1 MFRSVLAVLLVAMA
15 SVSHAAQLSY
25 DSENALARLDGSP
38 LTSGII
44 RFGWFPSNTDFN
56 GSVEELNNA
65 FVQIGTHAISS
76 SSFFTTLEYSTTSS
90 YTSGNGQTTRPYDSS
105 PIDNSDV
112 PGDLA
117 GEKIYAWVLDDSNLA
132 QVTQHGIFET
142 GEFGYRWVDAQQIP
156 NNTSTFSFTVSAG
169 DGMTALVGT
178 ATDDVFSSPHRLASA
193 IATPTVVSTLPANS
207 ASAVSVGSTITVTF
221 SGPVSLTA
229 GAITVS
235 AGGNNV
241 AVGGLPATNVT
252 SVVLTPTA
260 PLAYGTLHSVTVFAN
275 GVTDG
280 SSNNMEANFNF
291 SFTTEAAIPP
301 VITSESPSQNITTG
315 SPATLTV
322 TATGTPTPAVQWYL
336 GNTGDTS
343 NPLSGETGT
352 SLVLSAVNAT
362 ASYWARVSNVGG
374 FDDTETITLTATNL
388 PFVAASLPADD
399 ATGVA
404 TTALIGITF
413 SKQVSLTANAVTI
426 TTGGNPV
433 AFTGLPVTNQ
443 TSVVLTPSAPLQY
456 GAEYVVT
463 VVATEVTDIV
473 PATMA
478 SNYVFNFTVEPPIS
492 PTFTDQPDSTTIAIG
507 SSTQLSVAVSGTPAP
522 TLQWYLGASGET
534 LNPLSGETGTTLNTG
549 NLSANTSYWVRATNL
564 GGTTDSSTAVVTAS
578 NPDLQTTVSGPT
590 SAFLEAVFDYT
601 VGVQNTGLLP
611 ASGVTVRLTLPSGL
625 TYVESTGSGFTST
638 EAAGVVTFTGGSLA
652 ASSSQNLTVKVKAST
667 AGSYVL
673 PVGASVVDP
682 SNTVVELS
690 DSNNSSPAAVTTTLA
705 AGPPNQK
712 PVWAH
717 TGDLPTGQVRKV
729 YSFKP
734 ALAADEPANNIFR
747 SATSFSATGLPTG
760 VRVNPTTGVVEG
772 TPAVFKSTPY
782 AVKVTARNSF
792 GSAVLTTRLLI
803 TGLPTGTDG
812 TFVGP
817 IERTPGIL
825 VDAAPGSGA
834 LGGRVDFKVSSTG
847 GVTSGKVT
855 FGTKVYSFTGVGVV
869 DPTQLTQLRVVAP
882 IKRKGFSDLV
892 VAFTIEGLT
901 GTVVDGTG
909 TVSDGVATATFG
921 AWRNPWSKT
930 NRADAIAGLYTNH
943 VTLDDTMLT
952 SAQAPKGTGYISFNV
967 SATTGG
973 LTIAGKLSDGSAITM
988 ATFAGPTGQMLL
1000 FRPLY
1005 GTKLPVM
1012 GSILGTLDITP
1023 GLTPV
1028 ENTVSELSLTWSRP
1042 ANTASSNRL
1051 YRGGFPS
1058 VLAASVSGARY
1069 VAPAK
1074 PTTANPTANPRVMGL
1089 TDGAN
1094 EIEVLLTDAGVEA
1107 ALPAMPVVKAN
1118 VSNTNKVT
1126 FNPTITNTRKVSLSF
1141 VSSTGAYSGKFTL
1154 VEPNPLVPTTNVTRT
1169 VTYQGLIVKNKG
1181 EGYFI
1186 LNQLPAVV
1194 GQTTSNSPQEGG
1206 KVVVQPVP
1214 VVP

>member
-1 MFRSVLAVLLVAMA
+1 MFRSIFAVLLFALA
-15 SVSHAAQLSY
+15 SVSNAAVLNF
-25 DSENALARLDGSP
+25 DSDNHLAKLDGSP
-38 LTSGII
+38 LTSGIV
-44 RFGWFPSNTDFN
+44 RFGYFPPGTDFSL
-56 GSVEELNNA
+56 SVDELDDL
-65 FVQIGTHAISS
+65 FFEIGTFAISGG
-76 SSFFTTLEYSTTSS
+76 SFASTLNYSTTG
-90 YTSGNGQTTRPYDSS
+90 TRTAGNGTSTLPYDLS
-105 PIDNSDV
+105 PNNGNV
-112 PGDLA
+112 TGDIA
-117 GEKIYAWVLDDSNLA
+117 GEAIYAWVLDNSNLSLA
-132 QVTQHGIFET
+132 TQHAIYEGAS
-142 GEFGYRWVDAQQIP
+142 FGFTWADNQDLIQD
-156 NNTSTFSFTVSAG
+156 SFFGFGLDSAN
-169 DGMTALVGT
+169 GMNALVGT
-178 ATDDVFSSPHRLASA
+178 ASADPFTAPHRLAST

-207 ASAVSVGSTITVTF
+207 ATAASVGSTITVTF

-252 SVVLTPTA
+252 SVVLTPTV

-315 SPATLTV
+315 SPATLTI

-433 AFTGLPVTNQ
+433 AFTGLPVTNE
-443 TSVVLTPSAPLQY
+443 TSVVLTPTAPLQY

-564 GGTTDSSTAVVTAS
+564 GGTTDSNTAVVTAS

-611 ASGVTVRLTLPSGL
+611 ATGVTVTLTLPSGV

-652 ASSSQNLTVKVKAST
+652 ASSSQNLTVKVKASA

-772 TPAVFKSTPY
+772 TPTVFKSTPY

-834 LGGRVDFKVSSTG
+834 LGGRIDFKVSSTG

-869 DPTQLTQLRVVAP
+869 DPTQLTQLRVVANP
-882 IKRKGFSDLV
+882 IKRKGFSDLL

-901 GTVVDGTG
+901 GTVVNGTG
-909 TVSDGVATATFG
+909 TISDGVATATFG

-952 SAQAPKGTGYISFNV
+952 SAQAPKGTGYLSFNV

-973 LTIAGKLSDGSAITM
+973 LTMAGRLSDGSSITM

-1028 ENTVSELSLTWSRP
+1028 ENTVSELALTWSRP

-1051 YRGGFPS
+1051 YRSGFPS

-1094 EIEVLLTDAGVEA
+1094 EIEVLLTGAGVEA

-1118 VSNTNKVT
+1118 VSTSNKVT
-1126 FNPTITNTRKVSLSF
+1126 FSTTPNTRKVSLTF
-1141 VSSTGAYSGKFTL
+1141 VSSKGTYSGKFTL
-1154 VEPNPLVPTTNVTRT
+1154 VEPNPLVPTANVTRT

>member
-1 MFRSVLAVLLVAMA
+1 
-15 SVSHAAQLSY
+15 
-25 DSENALARLDGSP
+25 
-38 LTSGII
+38 
-44 RFGWFPSNTDFN
+44 
-56 GSVEELNNA
+56 
-65 FVQIGTHAISS
+65 
-76 SSFFTTLEYSTTSS
+76 
-90 YTSGNGQTTRPYDSS
+90 
-105 PIDNSDV
+105 
-112 PGDLA
+112 
-117 GEKIYAWVLDDSNLA
+117 
-132 QVTQHGIFET
+132 
-142 GEFGYRWVDAQQIP
+142 
-156 NNTSTFSFTVSAG
+156 
-169 DGMTALVGT
+169 
-178 ATDDVFSSPHRLASA
+178 
-193 IATPTVVSTLPANS
+193 
-207 ASAVSVGSTITVTF
+207 
-221 SGPVSLTA
+221 
-229 GAITVS
+229 
-235 AGGNNV
+235 
-241 AVGGLPATNVT
+241 
-252 SVVLTPTA
+252 
-260 PLAYGTLHSVTVFAN
+260 
-275 GVTDG
+275 
-280 SSNNMEANFNF
+280 
-291 SFTTEAAIPP
+291 
-301 VITSESPSQNITTG
+301 
-315 SPATLTV
+315 
-322 TATGTPTPAVQWYL
+322 
-336 GNTGDTS
+336 
-343 NPLSGETGT
+343 
-352 SLVLSAVNAT
+352 
-362 ASYWARVSNVGG
+362 
-374 FDDTETITLTATNL
+374 
-388 PFVAASLPADD
+388 
-399 ATGVA
+399 
-404 TTALIGITF
+404 
-413 SKQVSLTANAVTI
+413 
-426 TTGGNPV
+426 
-433 AFTGLPVTNQ
+433 
-443 TSVVLTPSAPLQY
+443 LQY

-463 VVATEVTDIV
+463 VVAAEVTDIV

-492 PTFTDQPDSTTIAIG
+492 PTFTDQPDSATIAIG

-564 GGTTDSSTAVVTAS
+564 GGTTDSNTAVVTAS

-611 ASGVTVRLTLPSGL
+611 ASGVTVTLTLPSGL

-638 EAAGVVTFTGGSLA
+638 EAAGVVTFSGGSLA

-717 TGDLPTGQVRKV
+717 TGDLPNGQVRKV

-734 ALAADEPANNIFR
+734 ALAPDEPANNIFR

-760 VRVNPTTGVVEG
+760 VKVNPTTGVVEG
-772 TPAVFKSTPY
+772 TPTVFKSTPY
-782 AVKVTARNSF
+782 AVKVTAKNSF
-792 GSAVLTTRLLI
+792 GSVVLTTRLLI

-825 VDAAPGSGA
+825 VDASPGSGA
-834 LGGRVDFKVSSTG
+834 LGGRIDFKVSSTG

-855 FGTKVYSFTGVGVV
+855 FGTKAYSFTGVGVV
-869 DPTQLTQLRVVAP
+869 DPNQLTQLRVVAP

-901 GTVVDGTG
+901 GTIVDGTG
-909 TVSDGVATATFG
+909 TISDGVATATFG

-930 NRADAIAGLYTNH
+930 NPATAIAGLYTNH
-943 VTLDDTMLT
+943 VTLDDTLLT
-952 SAQAPKGTGYISFNV
+952 SAQAPKGTGYLSFNV

-973 LTIAGKLSDGSAITM
+973 LTMSGKLADGSAITM

-1012 GSILGTLDITP
+1012 GSILGTLDITL
-1023 GLTPV
+1023 GVTPV
-1028 ENTVSELSLTWSRP
+1028 ENTVSELALTWSRP

-1051 YRGGFPS
+1051 YRSGFPS
-1058 VLAASVSGARY
+1058 NSAIPSVLSASVTGARY
-1069 VAPAK
+1069 VAPSK

-1089 TDGAN
+1089 TDTNN
-1094 EIEVLLTDAGVEA
+1094 EIEVLLTDAGVA
-1107 ALPAMPVVKAN
+1107 TALPAMPVVKAN

-1126 FNPTITNTRKVSLSF
+1126 FNPAITNTRKVSLTF
-1141 VSSTGAYSGKFTL
+1141 TSSTGAYSGKFTL
-1154 VEPNPLVPTTNVTRT
+1154 VEPNPLVPTATVTRA
-1169 VTYQGLIVKNKG
+1169 VTYQGMIVKNKG

>member
-1 MFRSVLAVLLVAMA
+1 MFRSLFAVLLVAMA
-15 SVSHAAQLSY
+15 SLSHAAQLFY
-25 DSENALARLDGSP
+25 DSDNNLAKLDGSP
-38 LTSGII
+38 LTSGVV
-44 RFGWFPSNTDFN
+44 RFGYFPPGTDFS
-56 GSVEELNNA
+56 GTPEELNEVFFEI
-65 FVQIGTHAISS
+65 FVHTITSATFSSTGTFASS
-76 SSFFTTLEYSTTSS
+76 GT
-90 YTSGNGQTTRPYDSS
+90 YTAGNGVSSLPYDLSS
-105 PIDNSDV
+105 DNSDV
-112 PGDLA
+112 TGDIA
-117 GEKIYAWVLDDSNLA
+117 SGPIYAWVLDNASPA
-132 QVTQHGIFET
+132 SASQHGVFE
-142 GEFGYRWVDAQQIP
+142 GSAFGFTWVDQQALAAD
-156 NNTSTFSFTVSAG
+156 TFFSFGLDSAS
-169 DGMTALVGT
+169 GMVALVGT
-178 ATDDVFSSPHRLASA
+178 VSADPFTTPHRLASA
-193 IATPTVVSTLPANS
+193 IATPTVASTLPTNS
-207 ASAVSVGSTITVTF
+207 ATAVPVGSTITVTF

-241 AVGGLPATNVT
+241 AVSGLPATNVT

-260 PLAYGTLHSVTVFAN
+260 ALAYGTLHAVTVFAN

-301 VITSESPSQNITTG
+301 VITSESPSQNVTTG
-315 SPATLTV
+315 SPVTLTV
-322 TATGTPTPAVQWYL
+322 TASGTPTPTVQWYT
-336 GNTGDTS
+336 GSAGDTA

-352 SLVLSAVNAT
+352 SLVLAAVNTT

-433 AFTGLPVTNQ
+433 AFTGLPVTSQ
-443 TSVVLTPSAPLQY
+443 TTVVLTPTAPLQY

-473 PATMA
+473 PANMT
-478 SNYVFNFTVEPPIS
+478 SNYVFNFTVEPPIK
-492 PTFTDQPDSTTIAIG
+492 PTFTDQPDSVTIAIG
-507 SSTQLSVAVSGTPAP
+507 SSTQLGVAVTGTPAP

-564 GGTTDSSTAVVTAS
+564 GGTTDSNTAVVTAS
-578 NPDLQTTVSGPT
+578 NPDLQTTVSGPA

-601 VGVQNTGLLP
+601 VGVQNTGLLS

-625 TYVESTGSGFTST
+625 TYVESTGTGFTSN

-682 SNTVVELS
+682 SNSIVELS

-717 TGDLPTGQVRKV
+717 TGDLTAGQVRRV

-734 ALAADEPANNIFR
+734 ALAPDQPANNIFR

-760 VRVNPTTGVVEG
+760 VKVNPTTGVVEG
-772 TPAVFKSTPY
+772 TPTVFKSTPY
-782 AVKVTARNSF
+782 AVTVTARNSF
-792 GSAVLTTRLLI
+792 GSAALTTRLLI

-817 IERTPGIL
+817 IVRTPGIL

-834 LGGRVDFKVSSTG
+834 LGGRIDFKVSSTG

-869 DPTQLTQLRVVAP
+869 EPTQLTQLRVVAP
-882 IKRKGFSDLV
+882 IKRKGFSDLLV
-892 VAFTIEGLT
+892 SFTIEGLT

-909 TVSDGVATATFG
+909 TISDGVATATFG

-930 NRADAIAGLYTNH
+930 NPATAIAGLYTNH
-943 VTLDDTMLT
+943 MKLGDTILT
-952 SAQAPKGTGYISFNV
+952 SAQAPKGTGYLSFTV
-967 SATTGG
+967 SATTGALTMKG
-973 LTIAGKLSDGSAITM
+973 LLSDGSAITM

-1028 ENTVSELSLTWSRP
+1028 ENTVSELALTWSRP

-1051 YRGGFPS
+1051 YRSGFPS
-1058 VLAASVSGARY
+1058 ILSASVTGARY
-1069 VAPAK
+1069 VAPSK

-1089 TDGAN
+1089 SDAAN
-1094 EIEVLLTDAGVEA
+1094 EIEVLLTEAGVA
-1107 ALPAMPVVKAN
+1107 TALPAMPVVKAN

-1126 FNPTITNTRKVSLSF
+1126 FNPAITNTRKVSLTF

-1186 LNQLPAVV
+1186 LNQLPTVV

>member
-1 MFRSVLAVLLVAMA
+1 VNLTGG
-15 SVSHAAQLSY
+15 
-25 DSENALARLDGSP
+25 AL
-38 LTSGII
+38 
-44 RFGWFPSNTDFN
+44 
-56 GSVEELNNA
+56 
-65 FVQIGTHAISS
+65 
-76 SSFFTTLEYSTTSS
+76 
-90 YTSGNGQTTRPYDSS
+90 
-105 PIDNSDV
+105 
-112 PGDLA
+112 
-117 GEKIYAWVLDDSNLA
+117 
-132 QVTQHGIFET
+132 
-142 GEFGYRWVDAQQIP
+142 
-156 NNTSTFSFTVSAG
+156 
-169 DGMTALVGT
+169 
-178 ATDDVFSSPHRLASA
+178 
-193 IATPTVVSTLPANS
+193 
-207 ASAVSVGSTITVTF
+207 
-221 SGPVSLTA
+221 
-229 GAITVS
+229 TVS
-235 AGGNNV
+235 AGGNPV
-241 AVGGLPATNVT
+241 AVSGLPATNVS

-260 PLAYGTLHSVTVFAN
+260 PLAYGTLHTVTVLAT

-280 SSNNMEANFNF
+280 SSNNMAENFTF

-301 VITSESPSQNITTG
+301 VITSESPSQNVTTG
-315 SPATLTV
+315 SPVTLTV
-322 TATGTPTPAVQWYL
+322 TASGTPTPAVQWYA
-336 GNTGDTS
+336 GNTGDTA
-343 NPLSGETGT
+343 NPLSEETGT
-352 SLVLSAVNAT
+352 NLVLAAVNTT

-388 PFVAASLPADD
+388 PFVAASSPADD

-404 TTALIGITF
+404 INALIGITF
-413 SKQVSLTANAVTI
+413 SKEVSLTSNAITI

-433 AFTGLPVTNQ
+433 AFTGLPVTNS
-443 TSVVLTPSAPLQY
+443 TTVLLTPSAPLQY

-463 VVATEVTDIV
+463 VLASEVTDIV
-473 PATMA
+473 PANMA
-478 SNYVFNFTVEPPIS
+478 SNYVFNFTVVPPVLPS
-492 PTFTDQPDSTTIAIG
+492 FTDQPDSTTIAVG
-507 SSTQLSVAVSGTPAP
+507 TSTSLSVAVTGTPTP
-522 TLQWYLGASGET
+522 TLQWYQGPSGDTSTPLAGET
-534 LNPLSGETGTTLNTG
+534 NATFTTP
-549 NLSANTSYWVRATNL
+549 NLATSTSFWVRATNL
-564 GGTTDSSTAVVTAS
+564 AGPTDSATAVVTVS
-578 NPDLQTTVSGPT
+578 NPDLVTSVTGPT
-590 SAFLEAVFDYT
+590 SAFLEAEFNYSVT
-601 VGVQNTGLLP
+601 VQNTGLLP
-611 ASGVTVRLTLPSGL
+611 ASGVGVRVTLPSGL
-625 TYVESTGSGFTST
+625 TYVGASGSGFTVGQ
-638 EAAGVVTFTGGSLA
+638 AAGVVTFSGGSVA
-652 ASSSQNLTVKVKAST
+652 ASSSVPLTVTVKTST

-673 PVGASVVDP
+673 PIGGAVADP
-682 SNTVVELS
+682 DNTVVELS
-690 DSNNSSPAAVTTTLA
+690 DSNNSSTTAVTTSVQ

-717 TGDLPTGQVRKV
+717 TGDLTAGQVRRV

-734 ALAADEPANNIFR
+734 ALAPDEPANNIFR

-772 TPAVFKSTPY
+772 TPTVFKSTPY
-782 AVKVTARNSF
+782 AVKVTAKNSF

-825 VDAAPGSGA
+825 VDASPGSGA
-834 LGGRVDFKVSSTG
+834 LGGRIDFKVSSTG

-855 FGTKVYSFTGVGVV
+855 FGTKAYSFTGVGVV
-869 DPTQLTQLRVVAP
+869 DPNQLTQLRVVANP
-882 IKRKGFSDLV
+882 IKRKGFSDLL

-901 GTVVDGTG
+901 GTIVDGTG
-909 TVSDGVATATFG
+909 TISDGVATATFG

-952 SAQAPKGTGYISFNV
+952 SAQAPKGTGYLSFNV

-973 LTIAGKLSDGSAITM
+973 LTMKGKLSDGSAITM

-1051 YRGGFPS
+1051 YRSGFPS
-1058 VLAASVSGARY
+1058 VLSASVNGARY

-1089 TDGAN
+1089 TDAAN
-1094 EIEVLLTDAGVEA
+1094 EIEVLLTEAGVA
-1107 ALPAMPVVKAN
+1107 TALPAMPVVKAN
-1118 VSNTNKVT
+1118 VSTANKVT

-1154 VEPNPLVPTTNVTRT
+1154 VEPNPLVPTATVTRA
-1169 VTYQGLIVKNKG
+1169 VTYQGMIVKNKG

>member
-1 MFRSVLAVLLVAMA
+1 MFRSLFAVLLVAMA

-38 LTSGII
+38 LTSGIV

-56 GSVEELNNA
+56 GSLEELNNA
-65 FVQIGTHAISS
+65 FVQVGTHTISS
-76 SSFFTTLEYSTTSS
+76 SSFLTTLEYSTTNS
-90 YTSGNGQTTRPYDSS
+90 YVSGNGQTTRPYDSS

-156 NNTSTFSFTVSAG
+156 NNTSTFSFTVSSG

-178 ATDDVFSSPHRLASA
+178 ATNDVFSSPHRLASA
-193 IATPTVVSTLPANS
+193 IATPTVVSTLPASS
-207 ASAVSVGSTITVTF
+207 ATAVPVGSTITVTF
-221 SGPVSLTA
+221 SGPVNLTA

-235 AGGNNV
+235 AGANPV
-241 AVGGLPATNVT
+241 AVSGLPATNVS

-260 PLAYGTLHSVTVFAN
+260 PLAYGTLHTVTVLAT

-280 SSNNMEANFNF
+280 SSNNMAENFTF

-301 VITSESPSQNITTG
+301 VITSESPSQNVTTG
-315 SPATLTV
+315 SPVTLTV
-322 TATGTPTPAVQWYL
+322 TASGTPTPTVQWYA
-336 GNTGDTS
+336 GNTGDTA

-352 SLVLSAVNAT
+352 NLVLAAVNTT

-388 PFVAASLPADD
+388 PFVAASSPADD

-404 TTALIGITF
+404 INALIGITF
-413 SKQVSLTANAVTI
+413 SKEVSLTSNAITI

-433 AFTGLPVTNQ
+433 AFTGLPVTNS
-443 TSVVLTPSAPLQY
+443 TTVLLTPSAPLQY

-463 VVATEVTDIV
+463 VLASGVTDIV
-473 PATMA
+473 PANMA
-478 SNYVFNFTVEPPIS
+478 SNYVFNFTVVPPVIPS
-492 PTFTDQPDSTTIAIG
+492 FTDQPDSTTIAVG
-507 SSTQLSVAVSGTPAP
+507 ASTSLSVAVTGTPTP
-522 TLQWYLGASGET
+522 LLQWYQGAAGDTSTPLAGET
-534 LNPLSGETGTTLNTG
+534 NATFTTP
-549 NLSANTSYWVRATNL
+549 NLATSTSYWVRATNL
-564 GGTTDSSTAVVTAS
+564 AGPTDSATAVVTVS
-578 NPDLQTTVSGPT
+578 NPDLMTSVTGPT
-590 SAFLEAVFDYT
+590 SAFLEAEFNYSVT
-601 VGVQNTGLLP
+601 VQNTGLLP
-611 ASGVTVRLTLPSGL
+611 ASGIEVRVTLPSGL
-625 TYVESTGSGFTST
+625 TYVGGSGSGFTVGQ
-638 EAAGVVTFTGGSLA
+638 AAGVVTFSGGSVA
-652 ASSSQNLTVKVKAST
+652 ASSSVPLTVTVKAST

-673 PVGASVVDP
+673 PIGGSVVDP
-682 SNTVVELS
+682 SNTIVELS

-717 TGDLPTGQVRKV
+717 TGDLTAGQVRRV

-734 ALAADEPANNIFR
+734 ALAPDQPANNIFR

-760 VRVNPTTGVVEG
+760 VKVNPTTGVVEG
-772 TPAVFKSTPY
+772 TPTVFKSTPY
-782 AVKVTARNSF
+782 AVSIIAKNIKGTAE
-792 GSAVLTTRLLI
+792 LKTRLLI
-803 TGLPTGTDG
+803 TGVPTGTDG

-817 IERTPGIL
+817 IVRTPGIL
-825 VDAAPGSGA
+825 VDASPGSGA
-834 LGGRVDFKVSSTG
+834 LGGRIDFKVSTAG

-855 FGTKVYSFTGVGVV
+855 FGTKVYSFTAVGVV
-869 DPTQLTQLRVVAP
+869 DPNQLTQLRVVAP

-909 TVSDGVATATFG
+909 TISDGVATATFG

-930 NRADAIAGLYTNH
+930 NPATAIAGLYTNH
-943 VTLDDTMLT
+943 VTLDDTLLT
-952 SAQAPKGTGYISFNV
+952 SAQAPKGTGYLSFNV
-967 SATTGG
+967 NATTGG
-973 LTIAGKLSDGSAITM
+973 LTMAGRLSDGSTISM

-1023 GLTPV
+1023 GVTPV
-1028 ENTVSELSLTWSRP
+1028 DNTVSELNLTWSRP

-1051 YRGGFPS
+1051 YRNGFPS
-1058 VLAASVSGARY
+1058 ILSASVSGARY
-1069 VAPAK
+1069 VAPSK
-1074 PTTANPTANPRVMGL
+1074 PTTANPGANPRVMGL

-1094 EIEVLLTDAGVEA
+1094 EVEVLLTEAGVA
-1107 ALPAMPVVKAN
+1107 TALPPMPVVKAN

-1126 FNPTITNTRKVSLSF
+1126 FNSTITNTRKVSLTF
-1141 VSSTGAYSGKFTL
+1141 VSGTGAYSGKFTL
-1154 VEPNPLVPTTNVTRT
+1154 VEPNPLAPTVNVSRV

-1186 LNQLPAVV
+1186 LNQLPTVV